1 MTTFYSILHPEYTFQ
16 EPTFV
21 TINGITEA
29 KYPGNTIEYC
39 RKIRIPLIQRDY
51 AEGRPNPDNKRKIR
65 NFLKQMLDVVYGT
78 KPTASL
84 DFIYGYVQD
93 EAGTR
98 CNMSKWDNLQDIR
111 FAFEPLD
118 GQQRL
123 TTLFL
128 LHWIL
133 GREKDLRD
141 TRDGKSLFVYTT
153 RESSS
158 DFCNTLVN
166 HNARDI
172 ITEWKQVVKDIHK
185 KNASAKEQ
193 REKETDKYKAILRF
207 PDTYVPAFSS
217 FIQNKEWFKW
227 NWRTD
232 PTICSMLKVLDLAIR
247 IIEDDTRGGY
257 DVAYT
262 NRCNLDNIHFSLLD
276 ELECNGQLL
285 FVKMNARGKELSEF
299 DLAKSELEEEIEK
312 QSELNLSALK
322 DKTDWTSK
330 IDGDWL
336 DYCWHNITD
345 KWGNDDWE
353 NKNITPV
360 EDYLLKL
367 IKRMIGAAFFN
378 RRQALLE
385 CADQQSKETT
395 KQYIRKF
402 INSVYERSN
411 YCHNIIHRYED
422 YVDEMRK
429 QNVLDYS
436 IIPYDKLINGID
448 SLLYK
453 DEQGKWHDI
462 DDYTRIW
469 NFTILQDYVSSDT
482 VEYLKRL
489 QFYALLLFTTQIADT
504 SELAKDKNKVKE
516 LIDWLRFVLHIFR
529 NENRT
534 QRIDDQDSFESTINE
549 LNDFVAQWSKS
560 SLTFNQFISQTPPAL
575 FTIEPDRYKEE
586 QLKANLKI
594 GANGKDW
601 EEYFEHLEQTD
612 TKHMLGQYYAP
623 LEWSKIND
631 VCNLDL
637 FKDYTTRL
645 HEIFE
650 ESDEDIKIKCVLSIL
665 AYRDYL
671 FPNQQKEGFAS
682 LRNFIA
688 ADRDFSWKRFLR
700 DSNHVM
706 FKEWL
711 DRWKSSSLQLI
722 DYLDKT
728 ILDAT
733 KTLKSSDW
741 RYFLLKIS
749 IDGLSELIRRTYS
762 SYYNIRLYDGRPYM
776 VHAKTSRGDKQYDI
790 IMVYLAD
797 RLKLHPKINYID
809 YNVYI
814 RSDYTELSFTT
825 SKQTSINI
833 KNYHDNTY
841 HVNVNTNEYTKF
853 NDFRSMILF
862 VYRIINS

>member
-21 TINGITEA
+21 TINGTTEA
-29 KYPGNTIEYC
+29 RYPGDTIEYC

-51 AEGRPNPDNKRKIR
+51 AEGRPSPDNKRKIR

-93 EAGTR
+93 EAGKR
-98 CNMSKWDNLQDIR
+98 CNMSKWNDLQDIR

-133 GREKDLRD
+133 GREKDLLD
-141 TRDGKSLFVYTT
+141 TRDGKSLFIYTT

-166 HNARDI
+166 NNAGDI
-172 ITEWKQVVKDIHK
+172 ITEWKQAVKDINE
-185 KNASAKEQ
+185 KNAFAKEQ
-193 REKETDKYKAILRF
+193 REKESDKYKAILKF
-207 PDTYVPAFSS
+207 PDIHVPAFSS
-217 FIQNKEWFKW
+217 FIQKKEWFKW

-247 IIEDDTRGGY
+247 MIEDDTRGGY
-257 DVAYT
+257 DVACA

-312 QSELNLSALK
+312 QSELNLSSLK
-322 DKTDWTSK
+322 EKTDWTSK

-336 DYCWHNITD
+336 DYCWHKITD
-345 KWGNDDWE
+345 KWGNDDWG

-367 IKRMIGAAFFN
+367 TKRMIGAAFFN
-378 RRQALLE
+378 RRQALLDCTE
-385 CADQQSKETT
+385 QQSKDTT
-395 KQYIRKF
+395 KHYIQKF
-402 INSVYERSN
+402 INSIYERSN

-429 QNVLDYS
+429 LNVEEYS
-436 IIPYDKLINGID
+436 IIPYNKLINGID

-453 DEQGKWHDI
+453 DDQGKWHDI
-462 DDYTRIW
+462 DFFTSKSK
-469 NFTILQDYVSSDT
+469 FTILQDYITSDT

-489 QFYALLLFTTQIADT
+489 QFYATLLFTTHIANV
-504 SELAKDKNKVKE
+504 SKLAKDNNKVTE
-516 LIDWLRFVLHIFR
+516 LIDWSRFVLHMFR

-534 QRIDDQDSFESTINE
+534 QRIDDQYTFESTINE
-549 LNDFVAQWSKS
+549 LNTFATLWSQS
-560 SLTFNQFISQTPPAL
+560 TLTFNEFVSQKPPQL
-575 FTIEPDRYKEE
+575 FTTEPDRYGEE
-586 QLKANLKI
+586 QLKAQLKL
-594 GANGKDW
+594 GSLGEDW
-601 EEYFEHLEQTD
+601 KNHFEYLEQTD

-623 LEWSKIND
+623 LEWSKVNG
-631 VCNLDL
+631 VCDLDL
-637 FKDYTTRL
+637 FKDYTKRL

-650 ESDEDIKIKCVLSIL
+650 GSTDKIQIKCMLSIL
-665 AYRDYL
+665 AYNDYL
-671 FPNQQKEGFAS
+671 FSNQQKGFSS

-688 ADRDFSWKRFLR
+688 ASRDFSWKRFLR
-700 DSNHVM
+700 DSNHMM

-711 DRWKSSSLQLI
+711 DRWKSSSLPLT
-722 DYLDKT
+722 DYLDTT

-741 RYFLLKIS
+741 RYYLLRTS
-749 IDGLSELIRRTYS
+749 VDGLLELFKRNYS
-762 SYYNIRLYDGRPYM
+762 AYYNIRMENGHPYI

-790 IMVYLAD
+790 IMVYLVD
-797 RLKLHPKINYID
+797 RFKTHPNIKSID
-809 YNVYI
+809 YNKNV
-814 RSDYTELSFTT
+814 RSDYTELSLTT
-825 SKQTSINI
+825 NTRIKLNI
-833 KNYHDNTY
+833 KNFHDKIYHIEKGKDDVST
-841 HVNVNTNEYTKF
+841 F
-853 NDFRSMILF
+853 DASAMILY
-862 VYRIINS
+862 VERIVNKY